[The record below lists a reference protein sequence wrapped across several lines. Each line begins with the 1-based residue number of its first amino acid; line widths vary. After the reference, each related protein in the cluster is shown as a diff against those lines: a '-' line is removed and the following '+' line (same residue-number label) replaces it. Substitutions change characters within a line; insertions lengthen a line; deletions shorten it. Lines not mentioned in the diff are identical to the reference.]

1 LVHVVDPTG
10 DVVQLV
16 CDAGQRFA
24 QFAHRLLQIG
34 VLAAVSVSVHTAPS
48 VRPVGTPDMPG

>member
-1 LVHVVDPTG
+1 MHVVDPTG